1 MVRPL
6 CNCHNQPM
14 YRNGVVEGRQMW
26 VCKVKKDEAVRAWD
40 STNLAWKNVYR
51 RKRALLKSITH
62 KKQLIHELEASLG
75 GACE

>member
-1 MVRPL
+1 
-6 CNCHNQPM
+6 
-14 YRNGVVEGRQMW
+14 MW